1 MKRTLLGAAAG
12 LPGGAVFGA
21 AIGAFLT
28 NGIVPELLL
37 PYIAG
42 GAGLGLIAGAIAG
55 DPKKVFGSKNER
67 ELKRLRPLV
76 QRINDFE
83 EALTAL
89 SDEELRAKTEH
100 FRAVLARA
108 TQPEREELERLRGEL
123 REAHRQG
130 GEALESLREAIKEQE
145 DAVYQAEMHVLDEI
159 CWSRPSPASARPRA
173 APSGCATTTCS

>member
-100 FRAVLARA
+100 FRSVLARA
-108 TQPEREELERLRGEL
+108 TQPEREELEGRAASCAKRTG
-123 REAHRQG
+123 RAAR
-130 GEALESLREAIKEQE
+130 R
-145 DAVYQAEMHVLDEI
+145 
-159 CWSRPSPASARPRA
+159 WSRCARRSRSRRTRSTGPK
-173 APSGCATTTCS
+173 CTF